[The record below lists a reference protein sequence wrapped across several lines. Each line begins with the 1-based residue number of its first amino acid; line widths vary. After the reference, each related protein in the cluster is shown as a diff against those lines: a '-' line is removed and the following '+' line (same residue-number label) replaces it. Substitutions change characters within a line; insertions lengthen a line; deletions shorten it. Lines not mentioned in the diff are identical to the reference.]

1 MPAEAA
7 RLHRA
12 VGSRDRRL
20 ILAAACAALAAGP
33 AALLVGGHAHANPA
47 VRCVSTLRAGFMG
60 GATAT
65 YCGAQAATACHT
77 LAKSD
82 AQLSVACRREGIP
95 MALAAP

>member
-7 RLHRA
+7 RLGRA

-20 ILAAACAALAAGP
+20 IAAAACAVLAAGP
-33 AALLVGGHAHANPA
+33 VALMVGGHPHRSPT

-65 YCGAQAATACHT
+65 YCGAEAATACHS

-82 AQLSVACRREGIP
+82 HRLAAACRREGIAV
-95 MALAAP
+95 ALAAP

>member
-7 RLHRA
+7 RLQRT

-20 ILAAACAALAAGP
+20 IVAAACAVLAAGP
-33 AALLVGGHAHANPA
+33 AALVVSGRAHTNPA
-47 VRCVSTLRAGFMG
+47 VRCISTLRAGFMG

-65 YCGAQAATACHT
+65 YCGARAANACHS

-82 AQLSVACRREGIP
+82 LQLADACRREGIP
-95 MALAAP
+95 TALAAP